1 MYRHLVVLLILLVT
15 AIANVIIGKMQNSV
29 AQASSLPELL
39 NIPSQIL
46 EFRQARPDSP
56 VPASIRKSLETNTI
70 LMRDYVS
77 SYGRPVNLTIV
88 YAEKTRR
95 SLHFP
100 EVCFTGQGWET
111 HGKRSIPVGV
121 QFLGQGLTVQKGD
134 AKRAVLYWFKTGNE
148 LTGNYYMNTFYW
160 SLDKL
165 LLRNPS
171 TMLIRLSTPVDHQG
185 EARAYRV
192 LSDFASGLTP
202 IIADTIP

>member
-1 MYRHLVVLLILLVT
+1 MYKHLIVLLILTGT
-15 AIANVIIGKMQNSV
+15 ATTTLLIARAQNNV

-39 NIPSQIL
+39 KIPSQIL
-46 EFRQARPDSP
+46 EFSQARPDAP
-56 VPASIRKSLETNTI
+56 VPASTRKSLETNTI
-70 LMRDYVS
+70 LMRDYAS
-77 SYGRPVNLTIV
+77 SNGRPVNLTIV
-88 YAEKTRR
+88 FAEKTRR

-111 HGKRSIPVGV
+111 HGKSSIPVGI

-134 AKRAVLYWFKTGNE
+134 SKRAVLYWFKTGNE
-148 LTGNYYMNTFYW
+148 LTGSYYLNTFYW
-160 SLDKL
+160 SADKL

-171 TMLIRLSTPVDHQG
+171 TMLIRLSTPVDQQG
-185 EARAYRV
+185 EARAYQV

>member
-1 MYRHLVVLLILLVT
+1 MYKHLIVLLILMLT
-15 AIANVIIGKMQNSV
+15 AIATIFIARAQNSV

-39 NIPSQIL
+39 KIPSEIL
-46 EFRQARPDSP
+46 QFSQARPDSP
-56 VPASIRKSLETNTI
+56 VSASVRKTLETNTI

-88 YAEKTRR
+88 FAEKTRR

-111 HGKRSIPVGV
+111 HGKSSIPVGI

-134 AKRAVLYWFKTGNE
+134 SKKAVLYWFKTGDE
-148 LTGNYYMNTFYW
+148 LTGNYYLNTFYW
-160 SLDKL
+160 SADKL

-171 TMLIRLSTPVDHQG
+171 TMLIRLSTPVDQQG
-185 EARAYRV
+185 EARAYQV